1 MNSKLKLDKYI
12 IITGVSSGIGRDTL
26 RLLHSKGYHVF
37 GSVRKELDAKK
48 LTKCYPE
55 RFTPLLFDVQDH
67 DAVVK
72 ASKIVFDKCGAI
84 DALIN
89 NAGVAVPGPMQ
100 HMSEKDFE
108 RQLDINVKAVRRI
121 TNVFLPLLGATSSFE
136 GTPGRIINISSISGL
151 FNAPF
156 NGAYSISKHA
166 LESMTDIYRRELH
179 RYGIKV
185 IAIEPGPIKTEI
197 WQKNLNSMEQYAD
210 TDYNDVLQKADMM
223 IENTEKSALPVSR
236 VSNLILKCL
245 TIKHPKTRYIVHRN
259 PLVFKLLAFYL
270 PDKIVDWFVQKS
282 ITSSNRYR
290 PV

>member
-1 MNSKLKLDKYI
+1 MKLDKYI

-26 RLLHSKGYHVF
+26 HLLHSKGYHVF
-37 GSVRKELDAKK
+37 GSVRNELDAKK

-72 ASKIVFDKCGAI
+72 AAKMVFDKCDTI

-121 TNVFLPLLGATSSFE
+121 TNVFLPLLGAASSFE

-185 IAIEPGPIKTEI
+185 IAIEPGPIKTQI

-236 VSNLILKCL
+236 ISNLILKCL
-245 TIKHPKTRYIVHRN
+245 TKKHPKTRYIVHRN

-282 ITSSNRYR
+282 ITSSNRHR